1 MQSFYSIIIPIY
13 NELKQIPN
21 LLTHTK
27 QYFDLGHELIIIDDG
42 SNDGSSEL
50 LSRADF
56 IKFIKFDYN
65 KGKGEALKKGL
76 LNAINEKIIIF
87 DGDLELHPKDIKKL
101 MILNHQH
108 KSYCVFANRINVN
121 RSNSIWDIGNLLF
134 TYLFNKKNKSNVK
147 DALCCA
153 KAFLKSDVDPKQL
166 KANRFGIDVEI
177 STYLVKK
184 YASIKNID
192 IPYSRRSIQ
201 QGKKLRLINAFQ
213 ILNRILNS

>member
-101 MILNHQH
+101 MILNNQN

-153 KAFLKSDVDPKQL
+153 KAFLKSDLDLKQL

-184 YASIKNID
+184 YSSIINID
-192 IPYSRRSIQ
+192 VPYSRRSIQ